1 MPPSIRVLHVD
12 DEPDFAD
19 LTGTFLERENDSFTV
34 QTATSAAEGLACIE
48 EGPPD
53 CIVSDYDMPG
63 QSGIEFLESVRD
75 NWPDLPFILFTGKGS
90 EEVASDAISAGVTDY
105 LQKKSGTDQ
114 YTVLA
119 NRVQNAVERVRA
131 KQQQERQ
138 LEAIKNAQEGISILD
153 EGGRYLFINEAFADM
168 HGYDPS
174 ELLGEHWELVY
185 PDADVPE
192 IRQEVLPV
200 VEAAGNWRG
209 ETTSLRA
216 DGTTFEVDHTLAVTD
231 RGELV
236 CTVRDISEK
245 KEREQRLQQSA
256 AKLEALF
263 ENSPDMINIHDMDGN
278 IIDPNPRLC
287 EKTGHDA
294 DTLTD
299 MKIWELDQAIDPSE
313 ARTLWEEMEVGD
325 RQRLEGEYQ
334 QKSGSTFPVEVHI
347 QRLDLA
353 GENQFVV
360 ISRDITDRKR
370 TETKRQQIIDR
381 MSDAIIEV
389 DPDWRITMVNSRT
402 EEFSGRTESG
412 LLGRDFWAVF
422 SDARGTQF
430 EDEYRRAMNTREEI
444 SIVDYYSNVDE
455 WFDIRVY
462 PNEDG
467 GLSFYFRT
475 VTEYKNRER
484 ELQRIERR
492 YQAIFEDPNILAG
505 VLDTDGTLVEQ
516 NQTGIEYID
525 AEVDDI
531 VGEPFWETPWWSEG
545 TRPVVREKVEQ
556 AVGGEYV
563 EYEADLEQPDGTPYS
578 VEGAIRPV
586 MDETDEVVSLIVSA
600 RDVTQRKEREQTL
613 REVNQRFELLA
624 EAVPNGLFL
633 VVADYSELY
642 YCNSAGEELYG
653 VGVEELQDDP
663 NTWMRNVHPDDIDRL
678 EEDVKAQKNRRIED
692 TQRQKFRIQHPDRG
706 TRWLEVEV
714 HPVEEDGEVERLA
727 VVATD
732 ITEREQ
738 RRRTLE
744 RYQKIVE
751 TMDDVAF
758 VVDDE
763 WNVEF
768 VNETILE
775 YIDVPIEALEGRS
788 VMRLAEEFTAEN
800 TDSEQF
806 EQALQRTFHRESE
819 GGMSERVEVT
829 LDLDGRMPIF
839 EYQFSP
845 VVSEGQTA
853 AAVVT
858 MRDITERKEREQELV
873 EARDRMEFALERT
886 DAVIWERDLDT
897 GKITTYPDSCPL
909 MENTVET
916 AKDFIETVH
925 PNDRETV
932 ADTVETV
939 TETGEPKQMEYRID
953 DGSAPKWVETRTEPV
968 SEHGD
973 SVDQLMGLTQD
984 ITDRKQREQILKRQN
999 ERFDE
1004 LASAV
1009 SHDLQTPLATAR
1021 GRAELAVE
1029 TGDTER
1035 MEQALDALERVD
1047 ELRENLVEVLR
1058 TKEIINETESVD
1070 IERVGRDAWETV
1082 QTSDDAS
1089 VQMRDELSIDAD
1101 PNAVQRL
1108 LENLLSNA
1116 IEHGGANTTVRIGG
1130 IEDGF
1135 YVEDDGPGI
1144 TEDERDEVFTPGY
1157 STKSG
1162 GSGVGL
1168 ASVRQIVMAHD
1179 WEIHITESSEG
1190 GARFEI
1196 TEVGSFMYNR

>member
-19 LTGTFLERENDSFTV
+19 LTGTFLERENNSFTV
-34 QTATSAAEGLACIE
+34 QTATSVAEGLACIE
-48 EGPPD
+48 EEQPD

-63 QSGIEFLESVRD
+63 QNGIEFLESVR
-75 NWPDLPFILFTGKGS
+75 NEWPGLPFILFTGKGS

-105 LQKKSGTDQ
+105 LQKASGTDQ

-119 NRVQNAVERVRA
+119 NRIQNAVERVRA

-153 EGGRYLFINEAFADM
+153 EDGHYLFVNEAFADI
-168 HGYDPS
+168 HGYEPS

-185 PDADVPE
+185 PDADVPKV
-192 IRQEVLPV
+192 RQEILPT
-200 VEAAGNWRG
+200 VEDAGNWHG

-236 CTVRDISEK
+236 CTVRDVSEK
-245 KEREQRLQQSA
+245 KERERQLQQSA
-256 AKLEALF
+256 ARLEVLF
-263 ENSPDMINIHDMDGN
+263 ENSPDMINIHDIDGN

-287 EKTGHDA
+287 KKTGYDA

-299 MKIWELDQAIDPSE
+299 MKIWELDQAINPSG
-313 ARTLWEEMEVGD
+313 ARTLWEGMEVGD

-353 GENQFVV
+353 GEKQFVV
-360 ISRDITDRKR
+360 ISRDITERKR
-370 TETKRQQIIDR
+370 TERKRRQIIDR
-381 MSDAIIEV
+381 INDAVIEV
-389 DPDWRITMVNSRT
+389 DPEWQITMVNNRT
-402 EEFSGRTESG
+402 EEFLGRTESE

-422 SDARGTQF
+422 SEARGTRF
-430 EDEYRRAMNTREEI
+430 EDEYRRAMDTREEV
-444 SIVDYYSNVDE
+444 SIVDHYSGVDE
-455 WFDIRVY
+455 WFDIQVY
-462 PNEDG
+462 PNEGG

-475 VTEYKNRER
+475 VTEYKKRQR

-505 VLDTDGTLVEQ
+505 VLDTDGMLVEQ

-525 AEVDDI
+525 AEVDDVI
-531 VGEPFWETPWWSEG
+531 GEPFWETPWWSEE
-545 TRPVVREKVEQ
+545 TRPAVREKVEQ
-556 AVGGEYV
+556 AARGEYV

-578 VEGAIRPV
+578 VEGVIRPV
-586 MDETDEVVSLIVSA
+586 MDETGEVVSLIASA
-600 RDVTQRKEREQTL
+600 SDVTQRKEREQAL
-613 REVNQRFELLA
+613 QEVNQRFQLLA

-633 VVADYSELY
+633 VAADYSELY

-653 VGVEELQDDP
+653 VGIEELQDDP
-663 NTWMRNVHPDDIDRL
+663 NTWMRHVHPDDLGRL
-678 EEDVKAQKNRRIED
+678 EGDVKDQKNSRIEG

-706 TRWLEVEV
+706 TRWLEVEIY
-714 HPVEEDGEVERLA
+714 PVEEDGEVERLA

-732 ITEREQ
+732 ITEREH

-744 RYQKIVE
+744 RYKKIVE

-758 VVDDE
+758 VIDGE

-768 VNETILE
+768 VSETILQ
-775 YIDVPIEALEGRS
+775 YVDVPLETLEGQS

-806 EQALQRTFHRESE
+806 KQALKRTFHRESE
-819 GGMSERVEVT
+819 EETSERVEVT
-829 LDLDGRMPIF
+829 LNLDGEMPVF

-845 VVSEGQTA
+845 VVSDGETT

-858 MRDITERKEREQELV
+858 MRDITERKERERELV

-897 GKITTYPDSCPL
+897 GKITTYPDPCPL
-909 MENTVET
+909 LGDTIET
-916 AKDFIETVH
+916 AKDFVKTVH
-925 PNDRETV
+925 PDDREAV
-932 ADTVETV
+932 SDIVETV
-939 TETGEPKQMEYRID
+939 TETSAPRQVEYRID
-953 DGSAPKWVETRTEPV
+953 DSSVSKWVETQTEPV

-973 SVDQLMGLTQD
+973 SVNHLIGFTQD
-984 ITDRKQREQILKRQN
+984 ITNRKQREQILKRQN

-1029 TGDTER
+1029 TGDTEQ
-1035 MEQALDALERVD
+1035 MEQVLDALERVD

-1058 TKEIINETESVD
+1058 TKEIVNETESVD
-1070 IERVGRDAWETV
+1070 IKRTGRDAWEAI

-1089 VQMRDELSIDAD
+1089 LQVHDELSIDAD
-1101 PNAVQRL
+1101 PDAIQRL
-1108 LENLLSNA
+1108 LENLLLNA

-1130 IEDGF
+1130 IENGF

-1144 TEDERDEVFTPGY
+1144 SEDERGEVFTPGY

-1179 WEIHITESSEG
+1179 WEIHITESSES

-1196 TEVGSFMYNR
+1196 TEVGSSIDNK